1 MITRTEPV
9 VKVVSSVA
17 GQLIN
22 KSLSDRTVVVN
33 PAVASVETDSTAPV
47 AGGDKVDVQR
57 SNNGEM
63 SAVTAIRTVMLQSQ
77 QQPTQLQNECRAE
90 ESDGSGVPLTTAITI
105 TGVPLEFECDITLV
119 FGEDFFS
126 LVGVMVGATVVGWEL
141 FPYCLT

>member
-1 MITRTEPV
+1 VITRTEPV

-33 PAVASVETDSTAPV
+33 AAVASVETDSTAPV

-57 SNNGEM
+57 SSNGEM

-77 QQPTQLQNECRAE
+77 QQPAQLQNECRAE

-105 TGVPLEFECDITLV
+105 TG
-119 FGEDFFS
+119 
-126 LVGVMVGATVVGWEL
+126 GV
-141 FPYCLT
+141 